1 MSRNDEKRPAPRP
14 GRPEKGGTH
23 NYPAPAGSG
32 KGLRILLVVV
42 GVLLI
47 AALALAIGYPLLAD
61 SDRDR
66 ESEQEETEERDR
78 SSRRRRSA
86 QATQEPEAAEELPA
100 PTPDSLYEAAP
111 APELTPVPTAV
122 PTPVPTPT
130 PPPLP
135 TPTPTPRPTPSPTPR
150 PTPSPTPRPTP
161 SPTPRPTP
169 SPTPR
174 PTPVPTPRPTPN
186 QGDLDAIGTQIVYP
200 AADEYLS
207 EYVEVCIRPTS
218 GYSVYVFSNP
228 ANSNYSYT
236 ADKDTWGVA
245 IAERGGYACVIFPME
260 ERAGW
265 VNVNYLVTG
274 YNDPSLGGGRPSAA
288 DLRAVF
294 AHIVYP
300 SSYLS
305 EYRRATVQPPGG
317 DSVYAFSD
325 PDLIWD
331 RFYYTVPKG
340 TEVVVLAEYRG
351 FCCVILIEDG
361 CAAWINGE
369 YLK

>member
-1 MSRNDEKRPAPRP
+1 M
-14 GRPEKGGTH
+14 
-23 NYPAPAGSG
+23 
-32 KGLRILLVVV
+32 
-42 GVLLI
+42 
-47 AALALAIGYPLLAD
+47 
-61 SDRDR
+61 
-66 ESEQEETEERDR
+66 
-78 SSRRRRSA
+78 
-86 QATQEPEAAEELPA
+86 
-100 PTPDSLYEAAP
+100 
-111 APELTPVPTAV
+111 
-122 PTPVPTPT
+122 
-130 PPPLP
+130 
-135 TPTPTPRPTPSPTPR
+135 
-150 PTPSPTPRPTP
+150 
-161 SPTPRPTP
+161 
-169 SPTPR
+169 
-174 PTPVPTPRPTPN
+174 
-186 QGDLDAIGTQIVYP
+186 
-200 AADEYLS
+200 
-207 EYVEVCIRPTS
+207 EVCIRPTS

-260 ERAGW
+260 ERAGR

-288 DLRAVF
+288 DLDAVF

-325 PDLIWD
+325 PNQIWD

>member
-1 MSRNDEKRPAPRP
+1 MSRNNEKRPAPRP
-14 GRPEKGGTH
+14 GRPDQGGTH

-100 PTPDSLYEAAP
+100 PTPDSMYEAAP

-135 TPTPTPRPTPSPTPR
+135 TPSPTPVPTPSPTPVPTPSPTPR
-150 PTPSPTPRPTP
+150 PTPSPTPVPTP

-169 SPTPR
+169 NR
-174 PTPVPTPRPTPN
+174 
-186 QGDLDAIGTQIVYP
+186 GDLDAIGAQITYP
-200 AADEYLS
+200 SADEYLS

-288 DLRAVF
+288 DLDAVF